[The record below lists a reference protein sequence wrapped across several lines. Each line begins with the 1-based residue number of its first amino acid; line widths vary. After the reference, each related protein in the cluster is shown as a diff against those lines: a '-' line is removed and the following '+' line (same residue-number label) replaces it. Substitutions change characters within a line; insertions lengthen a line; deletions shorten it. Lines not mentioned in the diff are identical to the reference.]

1 MYATIRFGDR
11 EDRQVPNAAE
21 ERKKCPECGSQLV
34 EETRMQVK
42 SSYPAPQ
49 LRLIKCSSEKCSFRD
64 YSKLETL

>member
-11 EDRQVPNAAE
+11 ENRRITDVAE
-21 ERKKCPECGSQLV
+21 GRESCPKCGSQLV
-34 EETRMQVK
+34 EKADTQVK

-64 YSKLETL
+64 YSKLENL

>member
-11 EDRQVPNAAE
+11 EGRQITNAAG

-34 EETRMQVK
+34 EKADTQVK

-49 LRLIKCSSEKCSFRD
+49 LRLIKCSSEECSFRD